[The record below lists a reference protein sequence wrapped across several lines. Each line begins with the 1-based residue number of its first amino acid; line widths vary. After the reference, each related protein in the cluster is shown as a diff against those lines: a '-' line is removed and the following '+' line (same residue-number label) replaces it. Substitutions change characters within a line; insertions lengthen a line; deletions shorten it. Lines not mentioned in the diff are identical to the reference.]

1 MNLVY
6 LCLGGNLGD
15 TKNIFCKAINLI
27 ENKIGRCVAQSHL
40 YKTEPWGFKTDKFF
54 LNQVIS
60 IETPFEPLKAL
71 ELCLQIEAE
80 LGRTRSG
87 YGYEPRIIDIDILF
101 VDNQIINLSDL
112 KVPHPLIQE
121 RNFVLQPMSE
131 IAPDFVHPVLRKTIA
146 QLCAEC
152 GDTTSVER
160 LISTNQN
167 HRLNIA
173 L

>member
-1 MNLVY
+1 MNLIY

-15 TKNIFCKAINLI
+15 TKAIFRKAINLI
-27 ENKIGRCVAQSHL
+27 ENKIGRCIAQSHL
-40 YKTEPWGFKTDKFF
+40 YKTEPWGFKTDKLF
-54 LNQVIS
+54 LNQVIA

-87 YGYEPRIIDIDILF
+87 NGYESRVIDIDILF
-101 VDNQIINLSDL
+101 IDKQIIDLPNL

-131 IAPDFVHPVLRKTIA
+131 IAPDFVHPVLQKTIA

-152 GDTTSVER
+152 GDTTSVEM
-160 LISTNQN
+160 LIFTN
-167 HRLNIA
+167 
-173 L
+173 